1 MTELPQHLQR
11 VLLVRHGHR
20 YSTGFDPQLTRRGF
34 FQAEGLAEMFRG
46 SGIEIDAIFSSPF
59 IRCLQTVTPLAKALG
74 LKIRVDRGFSDAWSY
89 SFGQRINRRRPQGSP
104 WIPHEPLCLVIFGG
118 GRVRCMI
125 WAAYC
130 MFEFALPY
138 VAHPG
143 SSVEEKRAGPT
154 KVGSCFCR
162 SRMFRWHRSLV
173 LLWLAGSF
181 QSAMGQDEEDFPD
194 DQDIAEE
201 AMSAE
206 QLRALHKKFD
216 QNGDGKVSLTE
227 VLEFARHMSKAIAG
241 KDVASILEEIDTN
254 KDGKLS
260 LQEHLND
267 LHQQADGGDEE
278 ELKELENRK
287 EVETAKFKAADADK
301 DNVLSPKEVASLFYP
316 ETNPAVLDV
325 VVRDTMKLKDKD
337 GDGLLSPKEFWEFGE
352 EDGEEQLS
360 EEEMQDFQKLDKD
373 KNGMLSLEEL
383 RAWESG
389 LFHTEAAMIRLIQI
403 ADKDGDMQATAQE
416 LEDAREELANS
427 DAQYHLV
434 EWAEHNEL

>member
-1 MTELPQHLQR
+1 
-11 VLLVRHGHR
+11 
-20 YSTGFDPQLTRRGF
+20 
-34 FQAEGLAEMFRG
+34 
-46 SGIEIDAIFSSPF
+46 
-59 IRCLQTVTPLAKALG
+59 
-74 LKIRVDRGFSDAWSY
+74 
-89 SFGQRINRRRPQGSP
+89 
-104 WIPHEPLCLVIFGG
+104 
-118 GRVRCMI
+118 
-125 WAAYC
+125 
-130 MFEFALPY
+130 
-138 VAHPG
+138 
-143 SSVEEKRAGPT
+143 
-154 KVGSCFCR
+154 
-162 SRMFRWHRSLV
+162 
-173 LLWLAGSF
+173 
-181 QSAMGQDEEDFPD
+181 MGQDEEDFPD